1 MGQKRKVYSK
11 EFKEQAVLLSETSGK
26 SVREIAHD
34 LGIPENMLWRW
45 KRERRESGDRS
56 FPGQGNRQ
64 PENELEEKIRKLE
77 EELSTVKMERD
88 ILKKAVA
95 IFSQPQK

>member
-26 SVREIAHD
+26 SVIEIAHD
-34 LGIPENMLWRW
+34 LGISEDMLWRW

-56 FPGQGNRQ
+56 FIMP
-64 PENELEEKIRKLE
+64 PIVKTRKNSSK
-77 EELSTVKMERD
+77 LSS
-88 ILKKAVA
+88 
-95 IFSQPQK
+95 FSCLYVQATL